1 MDSSSDQPNMQT
13 SRLTS
18 DQIEMLDR
26 LAELTKV
33 LPVGELL
40 ATERAKEHLTRLEA
54 MMLYPHQWL
63 LAEPELEAIRAATD
77 AYRNQ
82 LLTQSIRKPR

>member
-1 MDSSSDQPNMQT
+1 MDSTSDQPNMQT
-13 SRLTS
+13 SRLTAE
-18 DQIEMLDR
+18 QIEMLDR

-40 ATERAKEHLTRLEA
+40 ATEQAKEHLARLEA
-54 MMLYPHQWL
+54 MMLYPYQIIL
-63 LAEPELEAIRAATD
+63 GENEIEAIRAATD

>member
-40 ATERAKEHLTRLEA
+40 ATERAKEHLARLEA
-54 MMLYPHQWL
+54 MLLYPHQWL
-63 LAEPELEAIRAATD
+63 LTEPELEAIRAATD
-77 AYRNQ
+77 AYRTQ
-82 LLTQSIRKPR
+82 LLTQAIRKPR

>member
-1 MDSSSDQPNMQT
+1 MDSTSDQQDSQA

-40 ATERAKEHLTRLEA
+40 ATEQAKEHLSRLEA

-82 LLTQSIRKPR
+82 LISQSVRKPR